1 MKHQFINSFVAA
13 EHEPSEFASET
24 SFYSRWGKRVFDVV
38 FGLLLL
44 PVLLPVIAILCALA
58 SLDGGMPVFG
68 HRRIG
73 KDGREFRCWKIRT
86 MVVDAQERLKQ
97 HLIDNPEAAAEW
109 QRNFKLEQDPR
120 ITPLGR
126 FLRKSSLDELPQ
138 LFNVFRGEMSFVG
151 PRPVVRDEL
160 ERYGVSQKTYESLRP
175 GVTGLWQVSGRNDVS
190 YDERV
195 AMDVHYARNVS
206 LVEDMRIVAKTATS
220 VAGLTGK

>member
-1 MKHQFINSFVAA
+1 
-13 EHEPSEFASET
+13 
-24 SFYSRWGKRVFDVV
+24 
-38 FGLLLL
+38 
-44 PVLLPVIAILCALA
+44 
-58 SLDGGMPVFG
+58 
-68 HRRIG
+68 
-73 KDGREFRCWKIRT
+73 

>member
-13 EHEPSEFASET
+13 EHEPSEFSSEV
-24 SFYSRWGKRVFDVV
+24 SFYSRWGKRVFDVA

-44 PVLLPVIAILCALA
+44 PLLLPVIAILCALA
-58 SLDGGMPVFG
+58 SLDGGLPVFG

-97 HLIDNPEAAAEW
+97 HLFDNPEAAAEW
-109 QRNFKLEQDPR
+109 QRNFKLENDPR

-160 ERYGVSQKTYESLRP
+160 ERYGLSQKTYESLRP

-195 AMDVHYARNVS
+195 AMDVYYARNVS